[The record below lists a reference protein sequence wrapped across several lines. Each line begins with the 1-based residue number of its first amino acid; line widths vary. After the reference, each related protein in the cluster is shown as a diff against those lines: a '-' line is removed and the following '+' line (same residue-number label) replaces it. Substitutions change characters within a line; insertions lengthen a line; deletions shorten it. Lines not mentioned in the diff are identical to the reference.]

1 MALNALKE
9 KREQAATAFTQMHEG
24 EEVSM
29 PHTPSSALFTCKIIN
44 LCQLGWARCPVVW
57 LNTDLD
63 VAVLVF
69 CRCDQHLQRVDF
81 TEVTPC

>member
-1 MALNALKE
+1 MASNALKE

-44 LCQLGWARCPVVW
+44 FVSTWLG
-57 LNTDLD
+57 
-63 VAVLVF
+63 
-69 CRCDQHLQRVDF
+69 
-81 TEVTPC
+81 